1 MKKREIRRPF
11 VRQFYRRNKLNFV
24 LAFAATVVMAFANLV
39 ISWLLQQIMDLM
51 AGSGNT
57 LSLGGICWVLLGIV
71 ATIILVGA
79 VRAYALPRFFT
90 RAMGQYKDY
99 AYSQLLKKNISTFS
113 RESTSTYLSALS
125 NDANSIEVNYLEKL
139 FDLVMDAILCVGAFF
154 DDALVQPPAHLD
166 CPGAFPAALGR
177 LPGGGQ
183 ALGPPGAGSL
193 PEKRQLPLH
202 GQRRPCRLL
211 RGEELQSRKGHP
223 AAVLPKQ
230 RPGPRGQAPPDVPGP
245 GAALLGQ
252 RGGGWQPSSGCSW
265 WRPPWPCRAMAS
277 PLAWPLCSSS
287 SAGFPSCSCR
297 RAPRCWPTAGRLWP
311 LWTSWRTP
319 SPKTSGR
326 RARPSPK
333 SWKRASRCGTSPS
346 PTKRGRRCSTT

>member
-11 VRQFYRRNKLNFV
+11 VRQFYRKNKLNFV

-139 FDLVMDAILCVGAFF
+139 FDLVMDAILCVGAFLMMLWYSPLLTLI
-154 DDALVQPPAHLD
+154 ALVL
-166 CPGAFPAALGR
+166 
-177 LPGGGQ
+177 
-183 ALGPPGAGSL
+183 SL
-193 PEKRQLPLH
+193 LPLGASLVAGKH
-202 GQRRPCRLL
+202 LASREQ
-211 RGEELQSRKGHP
+211 EVSRKTT
-223 AAVLPKQ
+223 V
-230 RPGPRGQAPPDVPGP
+230 
-245 GAALLGQ
+245 
-252 RGGGWQPSSGCSW
+252 SS
-265 WRPPWPCRAMAS
+265 PWSKTASQAS
-277 PLAWPLCSSS
+277 PW
-287 SAGFPSCSCR
+287 
-297 RAPRCWPTAGRLWP
+297 
-311 LWTSWRTP
+311 
-319 SPKTSGR
+319 
-326 RARPSPK
+326 
-333 SWKRASRCGTSPS
+333 
-346 PTKRGRRCSTT
+346 

>member
-139 FDLVMDAILCVGAFF
+139 FDLVMDAILCVGAFLMMLWYSPLLTLI
-154 DDALVQPPAHLD
+154 ALVLSLLPWAPPWWRASTW
-166 CPGAFPAALGR
+166 P
-177 LPGGGQ
+177 
-183 ALGPPGAGSL
+183 AGS
-193 PEKRQLPLH
+193 
-202 GQRRPCRLL
+202 RR
-211 RGEELQSRKGHP
+211 S
-223 AAVLPKQ
+223 
-230 RPGPRGQAPPDVPGP
+230 PGKTTA
-245 GAALLGQ
+245 
-252 RGGGWQPSSGCSW
+252 SS
-265 WRPPWPCRAMAS
+265 PWSKTAS
-277 PLAWPLCSSS
+277 PA
-287 SAGFPSCSCR
+287 
-297 RAPRCWPTAGRLWP
+297 
-311 LWTSWRTP
+311 
-319 SPKTSGR
+319 SP
-326 RARPSPK
+326 
-333 SWKRASRCGTSPS
+333 W
-346 PTKRGRRCSTT
+346 

>member
-11 VRQFYRRNKLNFV
+11 VRQFYRRNKSNFI
-24 LAFAATVVMAFANLV
+24 LAFAATVVMAFGNLV

-139 FDLVMDAILCVGAFF
+139 FDLVMDAIQDYCDASSAAVQAVLAGNDLLCCSDYETQVPAVLAAVEDGTISEERVEES
-154 DDALVQPPAHLD
+154 ALRV
-166 CPGAFPAALGR
+166 
-177 LPGGGQ
+177 
-183 ALGPPGAGSL
+183 
-193 PEKRQLPLH
+193 
-202 GQRRPCRLL
+202 L
-211 RGEELQSRKGHP
+211 RWKEELG
-223 AAVLPKQ
+223 
-230 RPGPRGQAPPDVPGP
+230 
-245 GAALLGQ
+245 LLQ
-252 RGGGWQPSSGCSW
+252 
-265 WRPPWPCRAMAS
+265 
-277 PLAWPLCSSS
+277 
-287 SAGFPSCSCR
+287 
-297 RAPRCWPTAGRLWP
+297 
-311 LWTSWRTP
+311 
-319 SPKTSGR
+319 
-326 RARPSPK
+326 
-333 SWKRASRCGTSPS
+333 
-346 PTKRGRRCSTT
+346 